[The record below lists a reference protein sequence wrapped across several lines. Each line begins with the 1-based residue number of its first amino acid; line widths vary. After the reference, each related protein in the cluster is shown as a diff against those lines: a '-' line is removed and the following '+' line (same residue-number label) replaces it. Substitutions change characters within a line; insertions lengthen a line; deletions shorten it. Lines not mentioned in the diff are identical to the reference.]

1 MMIELIKKLDPTG
14 QFDVLKNSYLQI
26 EDALKNDYTI
36 DIDVSGIK
44 NIVISGLGGSAIAGD
59 VFSLWTKD
67 ELKVPLIVNRN
78 YGVPGFT
85 SKDTLVILSS
95 YSGETEETL
104 SAYAAAGESG
114 AKRICLTTGGTLKS
128 LADKDGVLAINMMPG
143 FQPRYAL
150 YTSFFTLLNLFSKLG
165 LVERDDQLLDRI
177 IERIKLKGE
186 QLSEP
191 GNIAYEIATQVNGKL
206 PVIYSAAGI
215 TDSIGTRFKGQFNEN
230 GKTHAF
236 HNVLPEMNH
245 NEIIGWETYG
255 SIKESFFVF
264 EVLDETI
271 HPQIKKRFEVVNEI
285 LAKLNVPV
293 VKIQSSLDTYQER
306 LWDMIYYVD
315 WITYYRAIVWGKDP
329 VEIDYIHLLKDRLKK

>member
-1 MMIELIKKLDPTG
+1 MIELIKKLDPTG

-26 EDALKNDYTI
+26 EDALKNEYSI
-36 DIDVSGIK
+36 DPVDSGIK

-59 VFSLWTKD
+59 VFALWAKD
-67 ELKVPLIVNRN
+67 ELKVPLFVNRN
-78 YGVPGFT
+78 YGVPSFT

-104 SAYAAAGESG
+104 SAYKAAGEIG
-114 AKRICLTTGGTLKS
+114 ARRICITTGGTLKS
-128 LADKDGVLAINMMPG
+128 LAEKDGVPAINMMPG

-150 YTSFFTLLNLFSKLG
+150 YTSFFTLLNLFSRLG
-165 LVERDDQLLDRI
+165 LVQRDDQLLNRI
-177 IERIKLKGE
+177 VERIKLKGE

-206 PVIYSAAGI
+206 PVIYSATGV

-236 HNVLPEMNH
+236 HNSFPEMNH

-255 SIKESFFVF
+255 AMKESFYVF
-264 EVLDETI
+264 QVLDETI
-271 HPQIKKRFEVVNEI
+271 HPQIKKRFEVFNEI

-293 VKIQSSLDTYQER
+293 VKIQSSMETYRER
-306 LWDMIYYVD
+306 LFDMIYYVD

-329 VEIDYIHLLKDRLKK
+329 VEIDYIHLLKSRLKD